1 MTALHKIAVRSRTDQ
16 VQSSLGYRAN
26 NDKDLVS
33 CKNDLRSV
41 GITPLT
47 IMLFS
52 DILQLRRDNE
62 PRSVWILSSERC
74 CIVNNQL
81 SWLLFIRDLCMIS
94 IIPDRL
100 CDLHTTTGA
109 MYTYMQMSHTKG
121 KGIMIVVSKF
131 LIIYITRVR
140 LTICKQDSIFPI
152 IKRA

>member
-62 PRSVWILSSERC
+62 PRSV
-74 CIVNNQL
+74 
-81 SWLLFIRDLCMIS
+81 
-94 IIPDRL
+94 
-100 CDLHTTTGA
+100 
-109 MYTYMQMSHTKG
+109 
-121 KGIMIVVSKF
+121 
-131 LIIYITRVR
+131 
-140 LTICKQDSIFPI
+140 
-152 IKRA
+152 